1 MSYCPI
7 GKPHCVNEACSAV
20 ESQRADASPRSNL
33 QTTCW
38 EELAN
43 WGNLQRGILVQD
55 NERLTLLQDNFKL
68 DRVFYTNH
76 NNFIGCTVR
85 DNHVV

>member
-1 MSYCPI
+1 MLMRL
-7 GKPHCVNEACSAV
+7 AV
-20 ESQRADASPRSNL
+20 QLRVRGRMLRRSRGLYL

-38 EELAN
+38 EELADRR
-43 WGNLQRGILVQD
+43 NLQRGILVQD
-55 NERLTLLQDNFKL
+55 NERFTLLQDNFKL